1 MRCGWGWLLLMLV
14 LVVSARAQ
22 PAGVA
27 ARPAADDGVHFS
39 ARDSLVLLLDTL
51 EGDQGHLVGD
61 ARVQYRDL
69 ELTAYRIDLLF
80 DQEELRATGL
90 PVDTGVVGRP
100 QFRQGGDTFTGQELR
115 YNLRTERGR
124 VVGAQTR
131 IEDGYLQARVVK
143 VTEDSVL
150 YVQGGTYSTCPC
162 TDGRA
167 PSYSLRTSK
176 MKVEGRWIYTG
187 PIQLYLF
194 NIPTP
199 LWLPFGFLPAIE
211 GRRSGP
217 LPVQYGE
224 DERGFYLR
232 GWGWYWAISDYM
244 DLQIRGGIW
253 TKGSWQISPLFR
265 YAKRYAFSGQ
275 LMLDYLHNRSGE
287 KGDPDFSVTNTA
299 SFRWTHNQTLG
310 PSANFSAN
318 VNLTTSSYLRAISER
333 YDDRVRQTISSNI
346 RYSKSWSQ
354 AGRSLNLSLSHQ
366 EVLTTG
372 AVQLSFPQLSFSQR
386 AFKPFRHGTGS
397 RERWY
402 ERITVS
408 YSGTL
413 NNQFNFTP
421 LPDETLLARGDTSA
435 LDISWYDALF
445 SPSAYRRATGQ
456 DVPFQFR
463 ATHRIPVS
471 ASFSMQRLPVLDRPF
486 PVTFSTSLS
495 YQEDWFIRTE
505 RRGVDSTGRV
515 VTRSVPGFFAL
526 RQFSTGL
533 SASTTIYGLFPVRV
547 GPFEGLRHTVRP
559 SLSFSYRPDFSSDF
573 WGYMRT
579 YRDTTGREVRY
590 PVVQGVP
597 VGRTQ
602 SLSFSLGNVFE
613 TKRVRTDTSGNVQ
626 RQTLQLLNV
635 DLSTSYNFAADSLR
649 LSSVNI
655 SARTS
660 ALGPLSLNSSLV
672 LSPYALAP
680 NGRTVNRYVFDLR
693 RGRLARIT
701 SFRLSASLSL
711 RSRTRLAEAE
721 AAAPPRARF
730 GDPFSPDPVTS
741 PIPSLLDPALHY
753 ADFSIPWSLNL
764 NFSYSMSRPAHRLTR
779 SAILNVSFDFNL
791 TPKWKIQGRGGYD
804 FVRGELST
812 TSLFIVRDLGCWQMS
827 LSWIPFGRYQSYA
840 FELYVKSGRLR
851 DLLRLRQPR
860 SDIRGRFQQL
870 L

>member
-1 MRCGWGWLLLMLV
+1 MRYGWGWLLFALYLS
-14 LVVSARAQ
+14 LPAQTQPVSTPARTS
-22 PAGVA
+22 GT
-27 ARPAADDGVHFS
+27 DGVHFS
-39 ARDSLVLLLDTL
+39 ARDSLVLLLDTP
-51 EGDQGHLVGD
+51 EGDRGHLVGD

-90 PVDTGVVGRP
+90 PVDTGVVGLPR
-100 QFRQGGDTFTGQELR
+100 FRQGNDTFTGRELR

-124 VVGAQTR
+124 VVKAQTR
-131 IEDGYLQARVVK
+131 LEDGYLQAQVVK

-150 YVQGGTYSTCPC
+150 YVQDGTYSTCPC

-167 PSYSLRTSK
+167 PSYSLRTRK

-199 LWLPFGFLPAIE
+199 IWLPFGFLPAIE

-275 LMLDYLHNRSGE
+275 LMLDYLHNRNGE
-287 KGDPDFSVTNTA
+287 KGDPDFSITNTA

-318 VNLTTSSYLRAISER
+318 VNLTTSNYLRAISER
-333 YDDRVRQTISSNI
+333 YDDRVRQTLSSSI
-346 RYSKSWSQ
+346 RYSKNWSQ
-354 AGRSLNLSLSHQ
+354 AGRALNLSLSHQ

-372 AVQLSFPQLSFSQR
+372 AVQLAFPQLSFSQR
-386 AFKPFRHGTGS
+386 AFKPFRRSTGS

-413 NNQFNFTP
+413 NNLFSFTP

-435 LDISWYDALF
+435 LDITWYDALF

-456 DVPFQFR
+456 EVPFQFR
-463 ATHRIPVS
+463 ATHRVPVS
-471 ASFSMQRLPVLDRPF
+471 ASFSMRRLPLLNRPF
-486 PVTFSTSLS
+486 PVTFSTSLN

-505 RRGVDSTGRV
+505 RRRVDSTGRV
-515 VTRSVPGFFAL
+515 ITRSVPGFFAL
-526 RQFSTGL
+526 RQFSTGI
-533 SASTTIYGLFPVRV
+533 SASTTIYGLFPVRL

-559 SLSFSYRPDFSSDF
+559 SLSFAYRPDFSTDF

-579 YRDTTGREVRY
+579 YQDTTGRIVRY
-590 PVVQGVP
+590 PIVSGVP

-602 SLSFSLGNVFE
+602 SLSFTLGNVFE

-626 RQTLQLLNV
+626 RQTLQLLIV

-649 LSSVNI
+649 LSTINI

-660 ALGPLSLNSSLV
+660 ALGPLRLTSSLV
-672 LSPYALAP
+672 LSPYALTP
-680 NGRTVNRYVFDLR
+680 DGRLINRYVLDLR

-711 RSRTRLAEAE
+711 RSRTRQPLGE
-721 AAAPPRARF
+721 AATPPRARF
-730 GDPFSPDPVTS
+730 GDPFTPDLITS
-741 PIPSLLDPALHY
+741 PIPSLLDPTLHY
-753 ADFSIPWSLNL
+753 ADFSIPWSLNV
-764 NFSYSMSRPAHRLTR
+764 NFSYSMNRPAQRLTR
-779 SAILNVSFDFNL
+779 SAILNLSFDFNL
-791 TPKWKIQGRGGYD
+791 TPKWKIQGRSGYD
-804 FVRGELST
+804 FVRQELAT

-860 SDIRGRFQQL
+860 SDIRGRFRQL
-870 L
+870 R

>member
-1 MRCGWGWLLLMLV
+1 MLG
-14 LVVSARAQ
+14 LAASLQAQ
-22 PAGVA
+22 PVGVVTRA
-27 ARPAADDGVHFS
+27 PANDGVHFS
-39 ARDSLVLLLDTL
+39 ARDSLVLLLDTP
-51 EGDQGHLVGD
+51 EGDQGHLIGD

-80 DQEELRATGL
+80 DREELRAAGL
-90 PVDTGVVGRP
+90 AVDTGIVGRP
-100 QFRQGGDTFTGQELR
+100 QFRQGSDTFTGLELR

-124 VVGAQTR
+124 VVSAQTR
-131 IEDGYLQARVVK
+131 IEDSYIQARVVK

-167 PSYSLRTSK
+167 PSYSLRTNK

-287 KGDPDFSVTNTA
+287 KGDPDFSITNTA

-318 VNLTTSSYLRAISER
+318 VNLTTSSYLRAISES

-372 AVQLSFPQLSFSQR
+372 AVQLNFPQLSFSQR
-386 AFKPFRHGTGS
+386 AFKPFRSVHTS

-402 ERITVS
+402 EHITVS

-471 ASFSMQRLPVLDRPF
+471 ASFSMRRLPVLNRPL
-486 PVTFSTSLS
+486 PVTFSTSLN

-505 RRGVDSTGRV
+505 RRSVDSTGRV

-547 GPFEGLRHTVRP
+547 GPLEGLRHTVRP

-573 WGYMRT
+573 WGYMRR

-590 PVVQGVP
+590 PIAPGVP
-597 VGRTQ
+597 VGRMQ
-602 SLSFSLGNVFE
+602 SLSFSLDNVFE
-613 TKRVRTDTSGNVQ
+613 TKRVRTDTTGNVQ

-649 LSSVNI
+649 LSSINI

-660 ALGPLSLNSSLV
+660 ALGPLNLNSSLV
-672 LSPYALAP
+672 LSPYAMAP
-680 NGRTVNRYVFDLR
+680 DGRLINRYVFDLR

-711 RSRTRLAEAE
+711 RSRTRLSDAET
-721 AAAPPRARF
+721 AAPPRARF
-730 GDPFSPDPVTS
+730 GDPFSPDPITS

-753 ADFSIPWSLNL
+753 ADFTIPWSLNL
-764 NFSYSMSRPAHRLTR
+764 NFSYSMSRPTRRLTR

-840 FELYVKSGRLR
+840 FELHVKSGRLR

-860 SDIRGRFQQL
+860 SDIRGRFGQL

>member
-1 MRCGWGWLLLMLV
+1 MPTTTPH
-14 LVVSARAQ
+14 AE
-22 PAGVA
+22 
-27 ARPAADDGVHFS
+27 GVHFS
-39 ARDSLVLLLDTL
+39 ARDSLVLLLNTPQ
-51 EGDQGHLVGD
+51 GDQGHLIGN
-61 ARVQYRDL
+61 ARVQYRDI
-69 ELTAYRIDLLF
+69 ELTAYRIDLFF

-90 PVDTGVVGRP
+90 PVDTGVVGQP
-100 QFRQGGDTFTGQELR
+100 QFRQGSDTFTGLELR
-115 YNLRTERGR
+115 YNLRTQRGR
-124 VVGAQTR
+124 VVNAQTR
-131 IEDGYLQARVVK
+131 IEDGYLQAQVVK

-162 TDGRA
+162 TGGRA

-199 LWLPFGFLPAIE
+199 FWLPFGFLPAIE

-265 YAKRYAFSGQ
+265 YAKRYAFNGQ
-275 LMLDYLHNRSGE
+275 LMLDYLHNRRGE
-287 KGDPDFSVTNTA
+287 KGDPDFTVTNTL

-310 PSANFSAN
+310 PSTTFSAN
-318 VNLTTSSYLRAISER
+318 VNLTSSSYLRAISER
-333 YDDRVRQTISSNI
+333 YNDRVRQTISSSI
-346 RYSKSWSQ
+346 RYSKNWPQ

-386 AFKPFRHGTGS
+386 AFKPFRRGTSS

-413 NNQFNFTP
+413 SNLFNFTP

-456 DVPFQFR
+456 EIPFQFR

-471 ASFSMQRLPVLDRPF
+471 ASFSMRRLPVLNRPF
-486 PVTFSTSLS
+486 PVTFSTSLN

-505 RRGVDSTGRV
+505 RRSIDSTGRV

-526 RQFSTGL
+526 RQFTTSL
-533 SASTTIYGLFPVRV
+533 SASTTIYGLFPVRL

-559 SLSFSYRPDFSSDF
+559 SLSVAYRPDFSSDF

-579 YRDTTGREVRY
+579 YQDTSGRQIRY
-590 PVVQGVP
+590 PIVPGVP

-613 TKRVRTDTSGNVQ
+613 TKRVRTDTAGNVQ
-626 RQTLQLLNV
+626 RQTLQLLTV

-649 LSSVNI
+649 LSPI
-655 SARTS
+655 TLSARTS
-660 ALGPLSLNSSLV
+660 ALGPLSLTSSLV
-672 LSPYALAP
+672 LSPYALAAD
-680 NGRTVNRYVFDLR
+680 GRPINRYVFDLR
-693 RGRLARIT
+693 KGRLARIT
-701 SFRLSASLSL
+701 SFRLSASLRL
-711 RSRTRLAEAE
+711 RSRTRPPAGE
-721 AAAPPRARF
+721 AAPPPRARF
-730 GDPFSPDPVTS
+730 GDPFNPDPLTS

-764 NFSYSMSRPAHRLTR
+764 NFSYSMSRLAQRLTR
-779 SAILNVSFDFNL
+779 SAILNLSFDFNL
-791 TPKWKIQGRGGYD
+791 TPRWKIQGRSGYD
-804 FVRGELST
+804 FVRKELAT

-827 LSWIPFGRYQSYA
+827 LSWIPFGRYQSYG

-860 SDIRGRFQQL
+860 SDIRGRFRQL

>member
-1 MRCGWGWLLLMLV
+1 MRCGWGWV
-14 LVVSARAQ
+14 LYTLGLTLTVQAQ
-22 PAGVA
+22 PANVSVRSPKDEGV
-27 ARPAADDGVHFS
+27 RFS
-39 ARDSLVLLLDTL
+39 ARDSLVLWFNTP
-51 EGDQGHLVGD
+51 EGDQGYLLGD

-80 DQEELRATGL
+80 DQEALRATGL
-90 PVDTGVVGRP
+90 PVDTGIVGRP
-100 QFRQGGDTFTGQELR
+100 QFRQGNDTFTGLELQ
-115 YNLRTERGR
+115 YNLRSERGR
-124 VVGAQTR
+124 VVNVQTR
-131 IEDGYLQARVVK
+131 IEDGYLQAQVVK
-143 VTEDSVL
+143 VIADSLL

-162 TDGRA
+162 PDGRA
-167 PSYSLRTSK
+167 SSYDLRTSK

-244 DLQIRGGIW
+244 DLQVRGGIW
-253 TKGSWQISPLFR
+253 TKGSWQLSPLFR

-275 LMLDYLHNRSGE
+275 LMLDYLHNRNGE
-287 KGDPDFSVTNTA
+287 KGDPDFIVTNTA
-299 SFRWTHNQTLG
+299 SFRWTHNQTLS
-310 PSANFSAN
+310 PSANFAAN
-318 VNLTTSSYLRAISER
+318 VNLTTSSYLRAISES

-346 RYSKSWSQ
+346 RYSKNWTQ

-372 AVQLSFPQLSFSQR
+372 AVQLSFPQLSFSQQ
-386 AFKPFRHGTGS
+386 AFKPFRQGAGS

-402 ERITVS
+402 ERITAS
-408 YSGTL
+408 YNATL

-435 LDISWYDALF
+435 LNISWYDALF
-445 SPSAYRRATGQ
+445 SPRAYRRATGQ
-456 DVPFQFR
+456 EMPFQFR
-463 ATHRIPVS
+463 TTHRIPVS
-471 ASFSMQRLPVLDRPF
+471 ASFSVQRLPGLNRLF
-486 PVTFSTSLS
+486 PVTFSTGFN
-495 YQEDWFIRTE
+495 YQEDWFIHTE
-505 RRGVDSTGRV
+505 RRSVDSTGRV
-515 VTRSVPGFFAL
+515 HARAVPGFFAL
-526 RQFSTGL
+526 RQFTTSL
-533 SASTTIYGLFPVRV
+533 SASTTFYGLFPVRV

-559 SLSFSYRPDFSSDF
+559 SLSLAYRPDFSSNF

-579 YRDTTGREVRY
+579 YQDTSGRVIRY
-590 PVVQGVP
+590 PIVSGVP
-597 VGRTQ
+597 TGRTQ
-602 SLSFSLGNVFE
+602 SVSFFLGNVFE
-613 TKRVRTDTSGNVQ
+613 TKHVRTDTTGNLQ
-626 RQTLQLLNV
+626 RQTLQLLTA
-635 DLSTSYNFAADSLR
+635 DLSASYNFAADSLR
-649 LSSVNI
+649 LSSINI

-660 ALGPLSLNSSLV
+660 ALGPLNLNTSLV
-672 LSPYALAP
+672 LSPYALTP
-680 NGRTVNRYVFDLR
+680 DGRLLNRYVFDLR
-693 RGRLARIT
+693 RGRLARLT
-701 SFRLSASLSL
+701 NFRLSASLSL
-711 RSRTRLAEAE
+711 RSSTRLSGSE
-721 AAAPPRARF
+721 AAVPPRARF
-730 GDPFSPDPVTS
+730 GDPFSLDPITS

-764 NFSYSMSRPAHRLTR
+764 NFSYSINRPAHRTTR
-779 SAILNVSFDFNL
+779 SAILNFSLDFNL
-791 TPKWKIQGRGGYD
+791 TPQWKIQGRGGYD
-804 FVRGELST
+804 FVRNELST

>member
-318 VNLTTSSYLRAISER
+318 VNLTTSSYLRAISES

-680 NGRTVNRYVFDLR
+680 DGRTVNRYVFDLR